1 MTDKIHKVDDLRGVP
16 GVAEST
22 LDDATAASL
31 PAEAPAAPWEC
42 DSTGIVWVS
51 RGRGV
56 RDVLGTLLPPDGR
69 AGAVFG
75 GMVAY
80 SRTPVG
86 PYREVFGGVG
96 LRSGRDV
103 SVSIPFMAVDS
114 RDSVVGGRQNWS
126 LPKVLAEF
134 TGNPESRAMTAT
146 GDGWTVR
153 VTARPIG
160 PRLSAKTKGRVVQRF
175 PDGPLRS
182 AILTGRAKSR
192 PAIVTVEVESS
203 VGPLA
208 SWLRPGRHFG
218 SIMTSTTFTLP
229 PMS

>member
-1 MTDKIHKVDDLRGVP
+1 MTDRVRKDDLRAVP
-16 GVAEST
+16 GVPESM

-31 PAEAPAAPWEC
+31 PPEAPVAPWEC
-42 DSTGIVWVS
+42 DSSGIVWLT

-56 RDVLGTLLPPDGR
+56 RDTLGDLLPAEGK
-69 AGAVFG
+69 AAVVVG
-75 GMVAY
+75 GMISY
-80 SRTPVG
+80 QRTPVG
-86 PYREVFGGVG
+86 KYREVFGGVG
-96 LRSGRDV
+96 LRQGRDV

-134 TGNPESRAMTAT
+134 SGEPDAREMTAS

-160 PRLSAKTKGRVVQRF
+160 PRLPVKTTGRVVQYW
-175 PDGPLRS
+175 PDGVLRS
-182 AILTGRAKSR
+182 AILTGRARSR
-192 PAIVTVEVESS
+192 PAVVTVEVSS
-203 VGPLA
+203 SGQLA

-218 SIMTSTTFTLP
+218 AIMSSTTFTLP
-229 PMS
+229 PMQ